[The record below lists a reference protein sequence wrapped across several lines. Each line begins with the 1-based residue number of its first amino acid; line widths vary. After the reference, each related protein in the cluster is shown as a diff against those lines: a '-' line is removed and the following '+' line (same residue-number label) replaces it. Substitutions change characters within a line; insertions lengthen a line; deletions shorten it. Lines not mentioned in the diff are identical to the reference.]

1 MNEVEATLI
10 VGTVV
15 KWFRGIA
22 SRGNTDRGD
31 GSEVV
36 QRDCKGGKATRT
48 LR

>member
-22 SRGNTDRGD
+22 KGVRQLEPYGSSGRNTI
-31 GSEVV
+31 
-36 QRDCKGGKATRT
+36 
-48 LR
+48 